1 MRKGKC
7 GQSTLL
13 ALLTCLAVP
22 SPAATA
28 DQKLLSLV
36 PPDAQ
41 VVARISSP
49 PPSAMGHYV
58 LIPHKNRIDFND
70 FLALIGADS
79 TLVVDQL
86 IYVATTDSH
95 GMLNEHSLLASGSFD
110 RERIYRSAPSGSAS
124 ITRYRGLP
132 VLVVQPFARERS
144 EFNEVR
150 WLAIP
155 DPNIL
160 LFGSVASVQQE
171 LDSHLDRSRANPR
184 LVAKL
189 ARLRRD
195 DNCWSVLSLLT
206 WTSDIREALAALNP
220 KLAELLK
227 DGDTL
232 QFGIH
237 YGRQVEFEYEVTTAS
252 SRTALAMS
260 ASLTQSLTGLEK
272 ESALFRST
280 NAISEGNTVH
290 STIKVS
296 IARYNAWLIEV
307 LARGRGPNTAS
318 RSNAF

>member
-1 MRKGKC
+1 MRERKC
-7 GQSTLL
+7 SQSILL
-13 ALLTCLAVP
+13 ALLACMAAP
-22 SPAATA
+22 ISPAAAA

-36 PPDAQ
+36 PPGAQ
-41 VVARISSP
+41 DVARISSP

-58 LIPHKNRIDFND
+58 LIPHKTRIDFND
-70 FLALIGADS
+70 FLALTGADN
-79 TLVVDQL
+79 TLVVEQL
-86 IYVATTDSH
+86 IYVATTDSD
-95 GMLNEHSLLASGSFD
+95 GILNEHSLLASGNFD
-110 RERIYRSAPSGSAS
+110 REYIYRSALSGGAS
-124 ITRYRGLP
+124 VTRYRGLS
-132 VLVVQPFARERS
+132 VLVVQPFARERT

-155 DPNIL
+155 DSSVL

-171 LDSHLDRSRANPR
+171 LDRHLDRNTADPR
-184 LVAKL
+184 LVARL
-189 ARLRRD
+189 TRLRRD
-195 DNCWSVLSLLT
+195 DNCWNVLTLVT

-252 SRTALAMS
+252 SHTALVMS

-280 NAISEGNTVH
+280 DAISEGNTVH
-290 STIKVS
+290 GTVKVS
-296 IARYNAWLIEV
+296 RTRYNAWLTEV
-307 LARGRGPNTAS
+307 QRRGHGRTTAS
-318 RSNAF
+318 P